1 MTSASAMGPSAWPCV
16 CAPSLTAA
24 LFYLGERLNAYV
36 PYKSATIGNVLIYM
50 RGERTL
56 QSKADRLVPIL
67 LILGAL
73 LTAADI
79 AWTFTLAPLVQG
91 AALSEPTVIAG
102 QVVTTKLL
110 LSQKIFYLHVPVAI
124 ASFAIMFFVA
134 YYGVR
139 FLMTKDRKYDLRSQ
153 TAAQVTL
160 VFIIATM
167 VSGDLWTRF
176 EWGVWWVW
184 EPRLTTYFI
193 LMLLVIGYFILRNAI
208 EDPERR
214 ARFCAVFGIVAFI
227 DAPISFLIT
236 RMVPSSIH
244 PVVFRTDSGLP
255 PMMLIPFLLGL
266 FGMLM
271 IGFALYRYALRV
283 HTDALVVDELKEQLE
298 EMDARSTRVAAD
310 DALARLRTAASSV
323 APAAADAAAPA
334 VTDASPA
341 APAVTDAVADASPA
355 APAASSDS
363 MAAAFDS
370 ASATANSA
378 HPASLEE

>member
-16 CAPSLTAA
+16 CLRVCAPSLIAA
-24 LFYLGERLNAYV
+24 LFHLGERLNAYV

-298 EMDARSTRVAAD
+298 EMDAHSTRVAAD

-334 VTDASPA
+334 VTDA
-341 APAVTDAVADASPA
+341 VADASPA

-363 MAAAFDS
+363 MAAALDS

-378 HPASLEE
+378 HSASLEE